1 MCASIQRAKKATDRD
16 IRLPF
21 SSKVKPNVPLQQPR
35 APISYAWLD
44 DVASGKRVDAIP
56 TQVGALPVLYIHWLL
71 TDLRF
76 WRGGGQGVTFSDSF
90 LLL

>member
-1 MCASIQRAKKATDRD
+1 MCASIQRTKKVTDRD

-21 SSKVKPNVPLQQPR
+21 SSKVRLNVPLQQPR

-56 TQVGALPVLYIHWLL
+56 TQVGPFPCCTYIGFSPIL
-71 TDLRF
+71 DF
-76 WRGGGQGVTFSDSF
+76 GEGGKGSLF
-90 LLL
+90 LILFFF